1 MTRYR
6 YVTELTP
13 PAPFVTVS
21 LRCPSTGRQAEGLP
35 AQVDT
40 AADRTVVP
48 DGIITTLGL
57 VPDGR
62 AVFQGFGG
70 QLLELPIFLVALI
83 LLDCPP
89 VLARVALG
97 QGEPYILLGRDVL
110 NTQRILLDGPGLA
123 VEIG

>member
-1 MTRYR
+1 MIRYR
-6 YVTELTP
+6 YVTALTP

-21 LRCPSTGRQAEGLP
+21 LRCPSTGRQADGLP

-48 DGIITTLGL
+48 DTMIAALGL

-70 QLLELPIFLVALI
+70 QFLELPIYLVAITLH
-83 LLDCPP
+83 DCPP
-89 VLARVALG
+89 IPARVALG
-97 QGEPYILLGRDVL
+97 QGEPYILLGQDVL
-110 NTQRILLDGPGLA
+110 NTQRVLLDGPGLG
-123 VEIG
+123 VEVG